1 MTTPPRI
8 LLASSSVYR
17 RELLDRLLP
26 SFDCESPGIDE
37 TRIDAEAP
45 IELATRLA
53 DLKARA
59 GAAAH
64 PGHIVIGAD
73 QVPALNGEI
82 LRKPGGRERAIAQLS
97 ECAGRSVIFWTAVT
111 VLGPDGQPD
120 DHVDRTIVTFRAL
133 TREAIERYVDAE
145 QPYDSAGAFK
155 VEGLG
160 ISLFEKIESQDPT
173 ALQGLP
179 LIWLAACLNRCGI
192 TLP

>member
-1 MTTPPRI
+1 MACQNLVGFGSEMTTPSRI

-82 LRKPGGRERAIAQLS
+82 LRKPVAESQARRAAERQAAEEAEARRKEVVARHQAEERVEQEAEARRKAEGEKTKAEQLNREMAAEIERLRAQLGGH
-97 ECAGRSVIFWTAVT
+97 EEG
-111 VLGPDGQPD
+111 
-120 DHVDRTIVTFRAL
+120 
-133 TREAIERYVDAE
+133 EA
-145 QPYDSAGAFK
+145 
-155 VEGLG
+155 
-160 ISLFEKIESQDPT
+160 
-173 ALQGLP
+173 
-179 LIWLAACLNRCGI
+179 
-192 TLP
+192 

>member
-64 PGHIVIGAD
+64 PRHIVIGAD
-73 QVPALNGEI
+73 QVPTLNGEI

-111 VLGPDGQPD
+111 VLGPDGQAD

>member
-73 QVPALNGEI
+73 QVPVLNGEI

-111 VLGPDGQPD
+111 VLEPDGQAD

-133 TREAIERYVDAE
+133 TGEAIERYVDAE

>member
-73 QVPALNGEI
+73 QVPTLNGEI

-97 ECAGRSVIFWTAVT
+97 ECAGHSVIFWTAVT
-111 VLGPDGQPD
+111 VLGPDGQAS

>member
-26 SFDCESPGIDE
+26 SFDCESPHIDE

-45 IELATRLA
+45 LDLAARLA

-59 GAAAH
+59 GAAAY

-73 QVPALNGEI
+73 QVPTLDGRI
-82 LRKPGGRERAIAQLS
+82 LHKPDGRERAIAQLS
-97 ECAGRSVIFWTAVT
+97 DCAGRQVIFWTAVR
-111 VLGPDGQPD
+111 VLGPDGQAD
-120 DHVDRTIVTFRAL
+120 DYVDRTVVKFRSL
-133 TREAIERYVDAE
+133 PPEAIQRYVDAE
-145 QPYDSAGAFK
+145 RPYDSAGAFK

-160 ISLFEKIESQDPT
+160 ISLFEHIESHDPT

-179 LIWLAACLNRCGI
+179 LIWLAACLNRRGI
-192 TLP
+192 PLP